1 MLSLMLKTMNKTQK
15 EKLEF
20 SVHLPNIINE
30 MVQNGRVNKDF
41 AALLIPI
48 MTIYDLIKRVAQRAI
63 ELDDPELNKLMCKLT
78 LYSCCDPQS
87 EDYDAK
93 TREKL
98 TK

>member
-1 MLSLMLKTMNKTQK
+1 MK

-20 SVHLPNIINE
+20 SIHLPNIITE
-30 MVQNGRVNKDF
+30 MIQNGRANKDF
-41 AALLIPI
+41 AALLIPLTT
-48 MTIYDLIKRVAQRAI
+48 MYDLLRRVAQRAI

>member
-1 MLSLMLKTMNKTQK
+1 MKKNKV

-20 SVHLPNIINE
+20 SVHLPNIISE
-30 MVQNGRVNKDF
+30 MVQNGRHNKDF

-48 MTIYDLIKRVAQRAI
+48 LTTYDLLKRVAQRAI
-63 ELDDPELNKLMCKLT
+63 EVDDPELNKLMCKLT

-87 EDYDAK
+87 ADYDEEI
-93 TREKL
+93 RRDL